1 MCRFHRVGVDASNG
15 YPGSGTADPR
25 SRDDLPDTN
34 TLPELDLGLL
44 SAILLSCDRFVSANL
59 SVIVLNGL
67 YVYNY

>member
-1 MCRFHRVGVDASNG
+1 MCRFQRVAGDASNG
-15 YPGSGTADPR
+15 YPVSGTADPR

-44 SAILLSCDRFVSANL
+44 SAILLSYDRFVSANL